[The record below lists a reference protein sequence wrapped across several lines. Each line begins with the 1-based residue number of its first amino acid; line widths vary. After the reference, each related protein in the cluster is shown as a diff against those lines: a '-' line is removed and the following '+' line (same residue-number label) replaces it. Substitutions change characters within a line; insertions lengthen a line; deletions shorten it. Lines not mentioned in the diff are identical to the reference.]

1 MTIIKSLDKIKNIG
15 NSVVTIGNFDG
26 IHKGHIQLIKR
37 AVEQSKKNNYKS
49 IVFTFEN
56 HPMRYF
62 RSNSIKNLL
71 TNDDKIEILRQ
82 LGVDI
87 IVMIPFDEYMTK
99 ISAQDF
105 VKKILVDKL
114 KCRKAIVGHDFKFA
128 RKKEADA
135 HMLKKIGETYNME
148 VEVIKPIKI
157 KDVRVSS
164 TYVRALIEDGAVCN
178 VNDFLGRNYSL
189 EGEVIHARKLGRTIG
204 FPTANLSIDD
214 NMLIPRNGI
223 YAVKV
228 YIGDR
233 EFYGATN
240 IGYNPTV
247 NGQSL
252 SIETNILDFNE
263 DIYGEVIRIEFLE
276 RIRDEKKFKSLEDLK
291 SQLSKDV
298 NFVYK
303 KYVYKSISCMVK

>member
-1 MTIIKSLDKIKNIG
+1 MTIIKSLDKIKNIES
-15 NSVVTIGNFDG
+15 SVVTIGNFDG
-26 IHKGHIQLIKR
+26 IHKGHVQLIKR
-37 AVEQSKKNNYKS
+37 AVEQAKKRNLKS
-49 IVFTFEN
+49 VVFTFEN

-62 RSNSIKNLL
+62 RFDSIKNLL
-71 TNDDKIEILRQ
+71 TNEEKVEL
-82 LGVDI
+82 LKSMGVDI
-87 IVMIPFDEYMTK
+87 VVMIPFDEYMTK

-135 HMLKKIGETYNME
+135 QMLKKIGEIYNME
-148 VEVIKPIKI
+148 VEVIKPVKI
-157 KDVRVSS
+157 KGLRVSS
-164 TYVRALIEDGAVCN
+164 THVRELIEEGK
-178 VNDFLGRNYSL
+178 VNHVKDFLGRNYSV

-204 FPTANLSIDD
+204 FPTANLTID
-214 NMLIPRNGI
+214 NNILMPKNGI

-228 YIGDR
+228 YLGNR

-252 SIETNILDFNE
+252 SIETNILNFNE
-263 DIYGEVIRIEFLE
+263 DIYGEVIKIEFLE
-276 RIRDEKKFKSLEDLK
+276 RIREEKKFDSLDDLK
-291 SQLSKDV
+291 KQLNQDV

-303 KYVYKSISCMVK
+303 NYVYKSIDCMVK

>member
-1 MTIIKSLDKIKNIG
+1 MTIIKSLDEIKNIE
-15 NSVVTIGNFDG
+15 NSIVTIGNFDG
-26 IHKGHIQLIKR
+26 VHKGHTQLIKKTVDQ
-37 AVEQSKKNNYKS
+37 AKKNNFKS

-62 RSNSIKNLL
+62 RSNSIKNLI
-71 TNDDKIEILRQ
+71 TNEDKIKLLES

-105 VKKILVDKL
+105 VKHILFDKL
-114 KCRKAIVGHDFKFA
+114 KCKKAIVGHDFKFA

-135 HMLKKIGETYNME
+135 HMLKKIGKIYNME

-157 KDVRVSS
+157 KNVRVSS
-164 TYVRALIEDGAVCN
+164 TYIRELIESGNVCN
-178 VNDFLGRNYSL
+178 VKEFLGRNYSI
-189 EGEVIHARKLGRTIG
+189 EGEVIHAKKLGRTIG
-204 FPTANLSIDD
+204 FPTANLSIND
-214 NMLIPRNGI
+214 NIIIPKNGI

-228 YIGDR
+228 YLGNR

-247 NGQSL
+247 NGESL
-252 SIETNILDFNE
+252 SIETNILDFDE
-263 DIYGEVIRIEFLE
+263 DIYGEILKIEFLE
-276 RIRDEKKFKSLEDLK
+276 RIRDEKKFNSLDELK
-291 SQLSKDV
+291 NQLKQDV

-303 KYVYKSISCMVK
+303 NYIYKTIECMVK